1 MARVSAEAL
10 GSLRARAGFAVETL
24 AAHGSARVEYFRVR
38 RVLLD
43 LHAERATALQE
54 LGEAV
59 YRGDEEAAASG
70 RDRVAALDRELEARH
85 EELMRVTASVEERV
99 QKAQLAVQPT
109 EIRQDVEIPGPVA
122 GPGAV
127 ARAVAAGRAAAD
139 PGADAGAL
147 ASRRAAA
154 RARSRARRPRPS
166 PAPGRPLRRA
176 RSTSRLDRP
185 EGTADPCANLPE
197 MCRRGALGL
206 VLCLGLVLAAPAAAG
221 DIYSRKHSVD
231 SRIGSLQSRIDAA
244 RAREDT
250 LSAQI
255 AGVTAQIRRLE
266 SRVGDVS
273 QHLATLQADLDLHKR
288 RLARLTELYALQTH
302 RLVFLK
308 QQYGTAVDRLS
319 LRLIE
324 VYEEG
329 EPSTVDVALS
339 ATSFSD
345 LVDQLDYVR
354 DLGQSDSRIASDV
367 ADARD
372 SMRVARAKTKKVRAT
387 VGSETRVIAVRTDQ
401 VRAVR
406 DSLLA
411 SSHKLSRA
419 ARRRAREPRV
429 GARDQAGVHRPRPRA
444 RSRRARSS
452 RRGSRRRRARRPCPA
467 RRRPGDSTPS
477 SHGLI
482 WPVNG
487 PVTSPFGL
495 RWGRMHEGIDI
506 GVGYGTPIHA
516 AASGTVDLRAAG

>member
-1 MARVSAEAL
+1 M
-10 GSLRARAGFAVETL
+10 
-24 AAHGSARVEYFRVR
+24 Y
-38 RVLLD
+38 
-43 LHAERATALQE
+43 
-54 LGEAV
+54 
-59 YRGDEEAAASG
+59 
-70 RDRVAALDRELEARH
+70 
-85 EELMRVTASVEERV
+85 
-99 QKAQLAVQPT
+99 
-109 EIRQDVEIPGPVA
+109 
-122 GPGAV
+122 
-127 ARAVAAGRAAAD
+127 
-139 PGADAGAL
+139 
-147 ASRRAAA
+147 
-154 RARSRARRPRPS
+154 
-166 PAPGRPLRRA
+166 
-176 RSTSRLDRP
+176 
-185 EGTADPCANLPE
+185 
-197 MCRRGALGL
+197 RRGALGL
-206 VLCLGLVLAAPAAAG
+206 VLCLGLVLAAPAAGG

-231 SRIGSLQSRIDAA
+231 SRIGSLRSRIDAA
-244 RAREDT
+244 RAREST

-288 RLARLTELYALQTH
+288 RLARLTELYTLQTQ

-308 QQYGTAVDRLS
+308 QQYSTAVDRLS

-324 VYEEG
+324 VYEED
-329 EPSTVDVALS
+329 ELNTVDVALS

-354 DLGQSDSRIASDV
+354 DLGQSDARIASDV
-367 ADARD
+367 GDARD

-419 ARRRAREPRV
+419 RSAERASLASVRETKQAFIAEAEGLQQTSSQLAARI
-429 GARDQAGVHRPRPRA
+429 QAA
-444 RSRRARSS
+444 QRSS
-452 RRGSRRRRARRPCPA
+452 PSLSASSA
-467 RRRPGDSTPS
+467 PGDSTPS

-487 PVTSPFGL
+487 PVTSPFGM

-516 AASGTVDLRAAG
+516 AASGTVVWCGWMSGYGNLTAIDHGGGLSTAYGHQSSIAVGCGQHVSQGQVIGYVGCTGHCFGPHLHFEVRINGSPVDPLGYL

>member
-1 MARVSAEAL
+1 
-10 GSLRARAGFAVETL
+10 
-24 AAHGSARVEYFRVR
+24 
-38 RVLLD
+38 
-43 LHAERATALQE
+43 
-54 LGEAV
+54 
-59 YRGDEEAAASG
+59 
-70 RDRVAALDRELEARH
+70 
-85 EELMRVTASVEERV
+85 
-99 QKAQLAVQPT
+99 
-109 EIRQDVEIPGPVA
+109 
-122 GPGAV
+122 
-127 ARAVAAGRAAAD
+127 
-139 PGADAGAL
+139 
-147 ASRRAAA
+147 
-154 RARSRARRPRPS
+154 
-166 PAPGRPLRRA
+166 
-176 RSTSRLDRP
+176 
-185 EGTADPCANLPE
+185 
-197 MCRRGALGL
+197 
-206 VLCLGLVLAAPAAAG
+206 VLCLGLVLAAPASAG

-231 SRIGSLQSRIDAA
+231 SRIGSLRARIDAA
-244 RAREDT
+244 QAREAT

-273 QHLATLQADLDLHKR
+273 QHLSTLQADLDLHKR
-288 RLARLTELYALQTH
+288 RLARLTELYTLQTH

-308 QQYGTAVDRLS
+308 QQYSTAVERLS

-324 VYEEG
+324 VYEGG
-329 EPSTVDVALS
+329 EPDAVDVALS

-387 VGSETRVIAVRTDQ
+387 VGSETRVIAVRTEQ

-419 ARRRAREPRV
+419 RANERASLASVRETKQAFVNEVEGLQQTSSQLAARI
-429 GARDQAGVHRPRPRA
+429 QAVQ
-444 RSRRARSS
+444 SS
-452 RRGSRRRRARRPCPA
+452 PSLSGSSA
-467 RRRPGDSTPS
+467 PGDSTPS

-487 PVTSPFGL
+487 PVTSPFGM

-516 AASGTVDLRAAG
+516 AASGTVIWCGWMSGYGNLTAIDHGGGLSTAYGHQSSIAVGCGQHVSQGQVIGYVGCTGHCFGPHLHFEVRINGTPVDPLGYL

>member
-1 MARVSAEAL
+1 
-10 GSLRARAGFAVETL
+10 
-24 AAHGSARVEYFRVR
+24 
-38 RVLLD
+38 
-43 LHAERATALQE
+43 
-54 LGEAV
+54 
-59 YRGDEEAAASG
+59 
-70 RDRVAALDRELEARH
+70 
-85 EELMRVTASVEERV
+85 
-99 QKAQLAVQPT
+99 
-109 EIRQDVEIPGPVA
+109 
-122 GPGAV
+122 
-127 ARAVAAGRAAAD
+127 
-139 PGADAGAL
+139 
-147 ASRRAAA
+147 
-154 RARSRARRPRPS
+154 
-166 PAPGRPLRRA
+166 
-176 RSTSRLDRP
+176 
-185 EGTADPCANLPE
+185 

-206 VLCLGLVLAAPAAAG
+206 VLCLGLVLAAPASAG

-231 SRIGSLQSRIDAA
+231 SRIGSLRARIDAA
-244 RAREDT
+244 QAREAT
-250 LSAQI
+250 LSTEI

-273 QHLATLQADLDLHKR
+273 QHLSTLQADLDLHKR
-288 RLARLTELYALQTH
+288 RLARLTELYTLQTH

-308 QQYGTAVDRLS
+308 QQYSTAVERLS

-324 VYEEG
+324 VYEGG
-329 EPSTVDVALS
+329 EPDAVDVALS

-387 VGSETRVIAVRTDQ
+387 VGSETRVIAVRTEQ

-419 ARRRAREPRV
+419 RASERASLASVRETKQAFVNEVEGLQQTSSQLAARI
-429 GARDQAGVHRPRPRA
+429 QAVQ
-444 RSRRARSS
+444 SS
-452 RRGSRRRRARRPCPA
+452 PSLSGSSA
-467 RRRPGDSTPS
+467 PGDSTPS

-487 PVTSPFGL
+487 PVTSPFGM

-516 AASGTVDLRAAG
+516 AASGTVIWCGWMSGYGNLTAIDHGGGLSTAYGHQSSIAVGCGQHVSQGQVIGYVGCTGHCFGPHLHFEVRINGTPVDPLGYL